1 MFKEF
6 SNVTVIEEPTV
17 IEFHKKIFMCPWLVN
32 NEEYDSINNY
42 DADYMFAHMDLND
55 FVMSGTDTVCDHGIS
70 HKKLSKFET
79 VLIGHYH
86 RRQTKDNVT
95 YIGNPFST
103 SYGELDDNK
112 GFTVFDLEH
121 NTLELVKFD
130 GPRYCKVNLSDII
143 DNRVEIP
150 DNVNCKIIADVSIE
164 YSELMEL
171 KKTIQESRNVLSL
184 SFEELPVKYYADDV
198 EEISDTR
205 NISINDS
212 IIEML
217 KNIESKEINNKLLVK
232 IYNSL

>member
-1 MFKEF
+1 
-6 SNVTVIEEPTV
+6 
-17 IEFHKKIFMCPWLVN
+17 
-32 NEEYDSINNY
+32 
-42 DADYMFAHMDLND
+42 MFAHMDLND